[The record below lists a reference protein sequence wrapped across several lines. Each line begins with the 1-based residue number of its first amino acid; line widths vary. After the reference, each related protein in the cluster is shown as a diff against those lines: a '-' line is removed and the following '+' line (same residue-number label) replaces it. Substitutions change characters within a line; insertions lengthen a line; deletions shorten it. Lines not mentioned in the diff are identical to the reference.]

1 MEIKILVVDDEID
14 FLETTVKRLK
24 KKQLDAV
31 GVSSGEDALVKIKE
45 KYFDVILLDVKMPGG
60 MDGIET
66 LREIKRERP
75 MSEIILLTGHGTV
88 ESSVEGMRL
97 GAFDYILKPAKF
109 EDLCEKI
116 AQAYMKKSDQDNKI
130 RKANIQKLLRFPGR
144 VFDQD

>member
-1 MEIKILVVDDEID
+1 M
-14 FLETTVKRLK
+14 
-24 KKQLDAV
+24 
-31 GVSSGEDALVKIKE
+31 VKIKE

-66 LREIKRERP
+66 LREIKKERP
-75 MSEIILLTGHGTV
+75 LSEIILLTGHGSI
-88 ESSVEGMRL
+88 ESSVDGMRL

-130 RKANIQKLLRFPGR
+130 RKANIQMLLRFPGR

>member
-45 KYFDVILLDVKMPGG
+45 KYFDVILLDIKMPGG
-60 MDGIET
+60 MDGIEA
-66 LREIKRERP
+66 LREIKKERP
-75 MSEIILLTGHGTV
+75 LSEVILLTGHGSV

>member
-24 KKQLDAV
+24 KKQLDAM

-45 KYFDVILLDVKMPGG
+45 KYFDVILLDIKMPGG
-60 MDGIET
+60 MDGIEA

-75 MSEIILLTGHGTV
+75 LSEVILLTGHGSV